1 MTILRYMK
9 FVVLHQN
16 ITLQLHDS
24 YTHTHTHSRT
34 HTHTH
39 THMYT
44 LEHYTVA
51 QIIVIFPCIN
61 LTVLFPQNSFDA
73 GNADLT
79 VHDPHAIAGT
89 TYTTIT

>member
-1 MTILRYMK
+1 MTQLTKLMTSSIHEICRIALRW
-9 FVVLHQN
+9 N
-16 ITLQLHDS
+16 
-24 YTHTHTHSRT
+24 
-34 HTHTH
+34 TH